1 MKKFF
6 AVLMAVLLTFTVCG
20 CDFLKDVS
28 DMVQNE
34 VAQAK
39 TFEFDGLSI
48 DLTTDFMRM
57 NFVDEDYD
65 FIVGT
70 GELTIMGEKWLNSDT
85 GLEEFTAS
93 EFAEYH
99 RFLLEKANPTELTD
113 LQGIP
118 TLQYETTGDDG
129 AVIKA
134 AVMYYKS
141 TDGFWLVTFAGN
153 SDDFE
158 KAYNDICVYA
168 QSVNIK

>member
-6 AVLMAVLLTFTVCG
+6 AVLMVVLLTFSLCG

-28 DMVQNE
+28 DMAQNK

-70 GELTIMGEKWLNSDT
+70 VGITIMGAKWLNSETELGD
-85 GLEEFTAS
+85 FTVT

-99 RFLLEKANPTELTD
+99 RF
-113 LQGIP
+113 
-118 TLQYETTGDDG
+118 
-129 AVIKA
+129 
-134 AVMYYKS
+134 
-141 TDGFWLVTFAGN
+141 
-153 SDDFE
+153 
-158 KAYNDICVYA
+158 
-168 QSVNIK
+168 